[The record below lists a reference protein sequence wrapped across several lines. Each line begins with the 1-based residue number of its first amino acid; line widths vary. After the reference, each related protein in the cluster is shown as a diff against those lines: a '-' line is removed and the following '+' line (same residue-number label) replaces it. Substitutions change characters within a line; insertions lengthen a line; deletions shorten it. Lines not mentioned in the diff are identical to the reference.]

1 MTCGIQSLKYLCV
14 LSIGLALEAVAIGG
28 LKEAHAAPQTFNT
41 ALPVGKGDF
50 VFRGQ
55 FVYIKAGDDPSPA
68 DRDLEV
74 LGGLSV
80 LGAGATSDLAL
91 FVVLPYLDKKLDVM
105 TSGGQRIT
113 RSTNGVGDAQLFTRY
128 TVFQKDLPGRTFRIA
143 PFLGIEL
150 ASGDDNDRDSAGRLP
165 QPLQLGSGSWDPFGG
180 VIATWQTLDYE
191 IDAQLSY
198 KANTEANGFE
208 FGDEFRFDA
217 SLQYRL
223 WPRELGAGVPGFLYG
238 VIESNLLHQ
247 AKNEIAGT
255 KDLDSAGTK
264 LFLSPGLQYVTK
276 RWVLEAIVQLPVVQ
290 DLNGTE
296 LEDDFVVQAGFRV
309 NF

>member
-1 MTCGIQSLKYLCV
+1 MLNRTVTFAVSFALQLVTMGV
-14 LSIGLALEAVAIGG
+14 LREAQ
-28 LKEAHAAPQTFNT
+28 AAPETFNT

-50 VFRGQ
+50 IFREQ
-55 FVYIKAGDDPSPA
+55 FLYIKASDDPSPA
-68 DRDLEV
+68 DRNLEV
-74 LGGLSV
+74 LGGISV
-80 LGAGATSDLAL
+80 LGYGATSDLAL
-91 FVVLPYLDKKLDVM
+91 FGVLPYLDKRLEL
-105 TSGGQRIT
+105 TESSGRRIA
-113 RSTNGVGDAQLFTRY
+113 RSTRGIGDAQLFARY
-128 TVFQKDLPGRTFRIA
+128 TVFQKDLPGRNFRIA
-143 PFLGIEL
+143 PFLGLEL
-150 ASGDDNDRDSAGRLP
+150 PTGDDNDRDSFGRLP
-165 QPLQLGSGSWDPFGG
+165 ATLQLGSGSWDPFGG
-180 VIATWQTLDYE
+180 VIVTYQTLDYE

-217 SLQYRL
+217 SLPSRL

-238 VIESNLLHQ
+238 VIETNLLHQ
-247 AKNEIAGT
+247 AKNEIGGT
-255 KDLDSAGTK
+255 KDPNSGGTK

-296 LEDDFVVQAGFRV
+296 LEDDFIVRTGFRV